1 MVERRSPKPKVT
13 GSIPVWP
20 AILILGVFFMSKFNL
35 GKAYKNL
42 INEYKKIFCK
52 SEVFHV
58 TVIVLLI
65 SIFVASYLLLFD
77 TAFNFI
83 LTRLTAV
90 LKSILGGA

>member
-1 MVERRSPKPKVT
+1 
-13 GSIPVWP
+13 
-20 AILILGVFFMSKFNL
+20 MSKFKL
-35 GKAYKNL
+35 REAYKNL
-42 INEYKKIFCK
+42 INEYKKIFWPGK

-65 SIFVASYLLLFD
+65 SMFVALYLLLFD

-90 LKSILGGA
+90 LKSVLGGA